1 MTDLEKKAT
10 IIICTCNR
18 ARSLKRTLD
27 SFFSIYR
34 QPLVEVLV
42 VDNNSTD
49 DTKDVCLG
57 YKSQGVKYLY
67 QPVIGL
73 SHARNFGLEHMDRD
87 IAIFVDDDVTFRR
100 GWLENLLHPFE
111 HNDVGVVGGELLPVW
126 EEPRPDWLSDHWLGN
141 YSVCLK
147 WSSRTRQ
154 IKGNEWLCE
163 GNIAFWKSALD
174 QAGRFPVNLGRV
186 GPILLSGDGAV
197 IDVIRYNG
205 MKAVFSPAS
214 VVDHHISKERLS
226 PKWLAKRI
234 FWQGITRG
242 VVEEYL
248 RKKIDFNDMNHEW
261 HDLQLPTDMHT
272 WASMFN
278 SLPDSNF
285 EQRLN
290 ELYDLGYALQRTGF
304 IAN

>member
-34 QPLVEVLV
+34 QLLVEVLV

-49 DTKDVCLG
+49 DTKDICLG
-57 YKSQGVKYLY
+57 YEPQGVKYLF
-67 QPVIGL
+67 QPVVGV
-73 SHARNFGLEHMDRD
+73 SHARNSGLEHMDRD
-87 IAIFVDDDVTFRR
+87 IAIFVDDDVTFRP

-111 HNDVGVVGGELLPVW
+111 HNDVGVVGGELLPIW
-126 EEPRPDWLSDHWLGN
+126 EGPRPDWLSDHYLRN
-141 YSVCLK
+141 YSVCLNWFSQTK
-147 WSSRTRQ
+147 EIES
-154 IKGNEWLCE
+154 NEWLCL

-174 QAGRFPVNLGRV
+174 QAGRFPVKLGRIGSV
-186 GPILLSGDGAV
+186 LLSGDRAV

-205 MKAVFSPAS
+205 MKAVFSPTS
-214 VVDHHISKERLS
+214 VVDHHISKGQLS

-234 FWQGITRG
+234 FWQGVTQG
-242 VVEEYL
+242 AVEEYL
-248 RKKIDFNDMNHEW
+248 RQKIDFNGTNQEW
-261 HDLQLPTDMHT
+261 RDLQLPTDMHT

-304 IAN
+304 LAG

>member
-1 MTDLEKKAT
+1 MTDLGKKAT

-18 ARSLKRTLD
+18 GQSLKRTLD

-49 DTKDVCLG
+49 DTKDVCFG
-57 YKSQGVKYLY
+57 YKSQGVKYLF
-67 QPVIGL
+67 QSEVGV

-87 IAIFVDDDVTFRR
+87 IAIFVDDDVTFRS
-100 GWLENLLHPFE
+100 GWLENLLLPFE
-111 HNDVGVVGGELLPVW
+111 HDDVGVVGGELLPVW
-126 EEPRPDWLSDHWLGN
+126 ETPRPDWLSDHYLRN

-154 IKGNEWLCE
+154 IKGNEWLSL

-197 IDVIRYNG
+197 IDVIRDNG

>member
-18 ARSLKRTLD
+18 VQSLKRTLD

-49 DTKDVCLG
+49 DTKDVCSG
-57 YKSQGVKYLY
+57 YKSQGVKYLF
-67 QPVIGL
+67 QPVVGL

-87 IAIFVDDDVTFRR
+87 IAIFVDDDVTFRS
-100 GWLENLLHPFE
+100 GWLENLLLPFE

-126 EEPRPDWLSDHWLGN
+126 ETPRPDWLSDHYLRN
-141 YSVCLK
+141 YSVCLN
-147 WSSRTRQ
+147 WSNQTKE
-154 IKGNEWLCE
+154 IEGDEWLSL

-174 QAGRFPVNLGRV
+174 QAGRFPINLGSSI
-186 GPILLSGDGAV
+186 PLSADKAV

-205 MKAVFSPAS
+205 MKAVFSPTS
-214 VVDHHISKERLS
+214 VVDHHISKSRLS
-226 PKWLAKRI
+226 PKWLAKRV
-234 FWQGITRG
+234 FWQGVTQG
-242 VVEEYL
+242 VVEGYL
-248 RKKIDFNDMNHEW
+248 RQKIDFNGMDHEW
-261 HDLQLPTDMHT
+261 RDLQLPTDMQT

-304 IAN
+304 VDD

>member
-1 MTDLEKKAT
+1 MTDLEKKTT

-34 QPLVEVLV
+34 QSPVEVLV
-42 VDNNSTD
+42 VDNNSMD
-49 DTKDVCLG
+49 DTKLICLS
-57 YKSQGVKYLY
+57 YKTQGVKYLF
-67 QPVIGL
+67 QPVVGL
-73 SHARNFGLEHMDRD
+73 SHARNSGLEHMDRD

-100 GWLENLLHPFE
+100 GWLENLLLPFE
-111 HNDVGVVGGELLPVW
+111 RNNVGVVGGELLPVW
-126 EEPRPDWLSDHWLGN
+126 EEPRPDWLSDRWLGN
-141 YSVCLK
+141 YSVCLN
-147 WSSRTRQ
+147 WSNQTKE
-154 IKGNEWLCE
+154 IEGDEWLCE

-174 QAGRFPVNLGRV
+174 QAGRFPVNLGRI
-186 GPILLSGDGAV
+186 GPILLSGEGAV

-205 MKAVFSPAS
+205 MKAVFSPHS
-214 VVDHHISKERLS
+214 IVDHYISKKRLS

-234 FWQGITRG
+234 FWQGITQG

-248 RKKIDFNDMNHEW
+248 RQKIDLKGMNNEW
-261 HDLQLPTDMHT
+261 CDLRLPTDMQT
-272 WASMFN
+272 WASIFN

-285 EQRLN
+285 ERRLN

>member
-87 IAIFVDDDVTFRR
+87 IAIFVDDDVIFRS
-100 GWLENLLHPFE
+100 GWLENLLLPFE
-111 HNDVGVVGGELLPVW
+111 HDDVGVVGGDLLPVW
-126 EEPRPDWLSDHWLGN
+126 ETPRPDWLSDHYLRN
-141 YSVCLK
+141 YSVCLN
-147 WSSRTRQ
+147 WSNQTKE
-154 IKGNEWLCE
+154 IEGDEWLSL

-174 QAGRFPVNLGRV
+174 QAGRFSINLGRV

-214 VVDHHISKERLS
+214 VVDRYISKERLS
-226 PKWLAKRI
+226 PKWLAKRV

-248 RKKIDFNDMNHEW
+248 RQKIDFKGMNHEW
-261 HDLQLPTDMHT
+261 RDLRLPTDMQT
-272 WASMFN
+272 WASIFN